1 MAFDVLPRV
10 DAIWRHPT
18 YQAAMRQIERAER
31 ERVYCR
37 HGFDHC
43 LDVARIAW
51 VAVLEEGLGLPRD
64 LVYAAALLHD
74 VGRAAEYACGEPHD
88 AASVRIARD
97 IMGTVEEDV
106 AFSAQERNAICYAI
120 AGHRGSGA
128 SEVAVSDPS
137 TDHAGTRAHAGAQ
150 SGAEARGHAGTPDRA
165 CTLDHLCAP
174 DDAAR
179 VPVSCVEQLADVLR
193 RADNLSR
200 PCYACAAQAGCYWPR
215 ERKNL
220 SIRV

>member
-1 MAFDVLPRV
+1 MTFDVLSRV

-18 YQAAMRQIERAER
+18 YQAAMQQIECVER
-31 ERVYCR
+31 ERAYCR

-51 VAVLEEGLGLPRD
+51 VAVLEDGLGLPRD

-74 VGRAAEYACGEPHD
+74 VGRAAEYVCGEPHD
-88 AASVRIARD
+88 AASVRIARA
-97 IMGTVEEDV
+97 IMGTVDEDV
-106 AFSAQERNAICYAI
+106 AFSAKEQDAICHAI
-120 AGHRGSGA
+120 AGHRGPSASGA
-128 SEVAVSDPS
+128 MA
-137 TDHAGTRAHAGAQ
+137 AGQ
-150 SGAEARGHAGTPDRA
+150 SSGHPD
-165 CTLDHLCAP
+165 AP
-174 DDAAR
+174 DDAAH
-179 VPVSCVEQLADVLR
+179 VPVSCAERLADVLC